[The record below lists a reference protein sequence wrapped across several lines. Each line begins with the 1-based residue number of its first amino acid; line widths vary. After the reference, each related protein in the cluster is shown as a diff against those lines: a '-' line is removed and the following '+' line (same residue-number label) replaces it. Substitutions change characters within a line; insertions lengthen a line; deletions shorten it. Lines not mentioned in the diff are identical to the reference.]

1 MLFPLHAASHFWGPE
16 MRGED
21 PYKDNIRKAVN
32 VKLGLSMLLLEDQVS
47 EYPPGLL
54 AYRNALGSPV
64 TLL

>member
-1 MLFPLHAASHFWGPE
+1 